1 MSLPLTIVLVTGANQ
16 GIGLEIARKLSA
28 ENTNYHIIM
37 TGRRQDAIEKA
48 AQELELEGHSVEPLV
63 LDLTSDKS
71 IEEAVAYV
79 SNKYGFLDVLINNA
93 GIGGD
98 SPMGPWARKEWQK
111 VFDTNVFGTFA
122 VTDSFLPLLANS
134 TKTKRIVFV
143 SSELG
148 SLAWKTEP
156 SKAFVLPY
164 KVYAASKT
172 ALNMV
177 AVNLAAHYSQDPT
190 WKINMACPGH
200 CATNFTDFQAP
211 QSAAAGAVSVCR
223 LATLEPGGE
232 TGTFSNSEGTIPW

>member
-1 MSLPLTIVLVTGANQ
+1 MSIPRTIVLVTGANQ
-16 GIGLEIARKLSA
+16 GIGLEVAKKLSA
-28 ENTNYHIIM
+28 EDTNYHIIM
-37 TGRRQDAIEKA
+37 AGRRKDAIEKA
-48 AQELELEGHSVEPLV
+48 AEELRLQGRSVEPLV
-63 LDLTSDKS
+63 LDLTSDTS
-71 IEEAVAYV
+71 IEAAVAHV
-79 SNKYGFLDVLINNA
+79 STKYGFLDVLINNA

-98 SPMGPWARKEWQK
+98 SPMGPWARKEWHK

-122 VTDSFLPLLANS
+122 VTDGFLPLVAKS
-134 TKTKRIVFV
+134 DKTKRIVFV

-148 SLAWKTEP
+148 SLAWKTDP
-156 SKAFVLPY
+156 SKAFVLPF

-172 ALNMV
+172 SLNMM
-177 AVNLAAHYSQDPT
+177 AVNLAAQYAQDPT

-223 LATLEPGGE
+223 LATLGPNGE

>member
-16 GIGLEIARKLSA
+16 GIGLEVAKMLSA
-28 ENTNYHIIM
+28 ENIAYHIIM

-48 AQELELEGHSVEPLV
+48 AQELQLEGHSVEPLV
-63 LDLTSDKS
+63 LDLASDKS
-71 IEEAVAYV
+71 IEESVAYV

-122 VTDSFLPLLANS
+122 VTDSFLLLLANS

-143 SSELG
+143 LSELG

-164 KVYAASKT
+164 K
-172 ALNMV
+172 
-177 AVNLAAHYSQDPT
+177 YSQDPT

-223 LATLEPGGE
+223 LAMLGPGGE